1 MATPED
7 TPKHPLNDKLLPF
20 LLGILAL
27 SLLATLAMFAY
38 TGTFS
43 RFMADDFCY
52 ASSIRQLGWL
62 GGQIQFYDT
71 WSGRISSNFLIA
83 SLEPLGTGIAPFMPA
98 IALLLWLAGLYW
110 LIVSITRKAAFS
122 WPRLLAL
129 GLAAVILYFTLL
141 TTPDRSQVLYWMNGQ
156 IAYTWPLI
164 AVTFLAAIIV
174 SRLSRP
180 EPTGIPFLLML
191 VAFLLAFLADGF
203 SETNA
208 ALQVGMVALALLLF
222 ITFSRGLLRVT
233 GTALLAV
240 VLIGS
245 LAAMA
250 LVILSPGNLIR
261 QAVVTAAT
269 PTLPALVITSVE
281 YAWDFIFYTLRGLPI
296 PFLLVA
302 GISFLVAFIS
312 YSGQDTPEV
321 SARALFK
328 KSWKLVLVP
337 LVCFLLVVCCM
348 APSEYAESAYPEGRA
363 LLSATFALVSSLVV
377 FFLWLGVIAKK
388 LIASSGERSRQT
400 LLIVAI
406 ILCLILCLYPLHY
419 VADTNQSIK
428 PASTYAAAWDQR
440 QYTIYYALYSGQRD
454 AVVRPI
460 DSLYSIMEANDNP
473 KFWVNTC
480 IANYYG
486 LASLTAK

>member
-1 MATPED
+1 MSTPGD
-7 TPKHPLNDKLLPF
+7 TSKHPLSDKLLPF

-27 SLLATLAMFAY
+27 SLLAALAAFAY

-62 GGQIQFYDT
+62 GGQIQLYDT

-98 IALLLWLAGLYW
+98 VALLLWLASLYW
-110 LIVSITRKAAFS
+110 LIVSIIRKAAFS
-122 WPRLLAL
+122 RHRLLAL
-129 GLAAVILYFTLL
+129 GLAVVVLFFTLL
-141 TTPDRSQVLYWMNGQ
+141 TAPDRSQVLYWLNGQ

-174 SRLSRP
+174 SRLNRP
-180 EPTGIPFLLML
+180 EPTGVPFLLML
-191 VAFLLAFLADGF
+191 AAFLLAFLADGF

-222 ITFSRGLLRVT
+222 ITFSKGLLRVT

-245 LAAMA
+245 LAAMT
-250 LVILSPGNLIR
+250 LVILAPGNLIR
-261 QAVVTAAT
+261 QAAVTAAT
-269 PTLPALVITSVE
+269 PTLPALVITSIE

-302 GISFLVAFIS
+302 GISFLAAFIS
-312 YSGQDTPEV
+312 YSGQGAPDD
-321 SARALFK
+321 SARALLK
-328 KSWKLVLVP
+328 KSWKLLLVP
-337 LVCFLLVVCCM
+337 LVCFLLTVCCM

-363 LLSATFALVSSLVV
+363 LLSAAFVLVGSLVV
-377 FFLWLGVIAKK
+377 FCAWLGTIAKK
-388 LIASSGERSRQT
+388 LITSSSEHSRQT

-406 ILCLILCLYPLHY
+406 VLCLVLSLYPLHY
-419 VADTNQSIK
+419 IADTNQSIK

-440 QYTIYYALYSGQRD
+440 QYTIDYALHSGQRD

-460 DSLYSIMEANDNP
+460 NSLYSVMEAGNDP

-480 IANYYG
+480 IASYYG